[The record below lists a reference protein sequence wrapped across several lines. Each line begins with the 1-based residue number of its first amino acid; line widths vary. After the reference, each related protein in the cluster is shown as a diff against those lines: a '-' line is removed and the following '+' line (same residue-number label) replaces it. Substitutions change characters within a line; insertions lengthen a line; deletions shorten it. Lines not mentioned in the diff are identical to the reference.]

1 MSEGYSVPPNAHRFA
16 REAMAT
22 VFEIAMI
29 HDDARYAEQ
38 CAQAAF
44 AEVDKLEQELSRFLP
59 NSDISRINN
68 SETGAAVIV
77 GPDAFAC
84 LQRCD
89 RLTVDTNGAFD
100 VTMGAMSQLL
110 LYEVSYT
117 VLRLS
122 DSISID
128 LGGFGKGYA
137 VDRMAEVL
145 DEWDIP
151 SALLHGGSSS
161 VMAMDAPPGESGWQ
175 VTLRDPLDRDRVID
189 RLSLQRRSISGSGLQ
204 KGSHI
209 VDPRTGRPVEGRR
222 AAWVVTDDAATGDG
236 LSTALMVMSAVETQD
251 YCRDN
256 DSLRAI
262 VLTEEPG
269 GGGEILRYGDF
280 SGLSRNDSRNQGA

>member
-1 MSEGYSVPPNAHRFA
+1 MSEGHSVPANAHRFSH
-16 REAMAT
+16 EAMAT

-44 AEVDKLEQELSRFLP
+44 AEVDKLEQDLSCFLP

-68 SETGAAVIV
+68 SEPGSAVVV
-77 GPDAFAC
+77 GPDAFTC
-84 LQRCD
+84 LQQCD
-89 RLTVDTNGAFD
+89 RLSVDTNGAFD
-100 VTMGAMSQLL
+100 VTMGVMSQLL

-122 DSISID
+122 DSVSID

-137 VDRMAEVL
+137 VDRMAEIL

-151 SALLHGGSSS
+151 AALLHGGSSS
-161 VMAMDAPPGESGWQ
+161 VMAMDAPPGESGWRM
-175 VTLRDPLDRDRVID
+175 TLRDPLDRDRVIE
-189 RLSLQRRSISGSGLQ
+189 RLSLERRSISGSGLR

-209 VDPRTGRPVEGRR
+209 VDPRTGRPAEDKC
-222 AAWVVTDDAATGDG
+222 AAWVVADDAATGDG
-236 LSTALMVMSAVETQD
+236 LSTALMVMSGGEVQD
-251 YCRDN
+251 YCREN
-256 DSLRAI
+256 NSLFAI

-269 GGGEILRYGDF
+269 GSGEILRYGDL
-280 SGLSRNDSRNQGA
+280 SGIS

>member
-1 MSEGYSVPPNAHRFA
+1 MSEGYSVPPNAHRFSH
-16 REAMAT
+16 EAMAT
-22 VFEIAMI
+22 VFEVAML

-44 AEVDKLEQELSRFLP
+44 AEVDRLEQELSRFLP

-68 SETGAAVIV
+68 SEPGAAVIV
-77 GPDAFAC
+77 GLDAFAC
-84 LQRCD
+84 LERCD
-89 RLTVDTNGAFD
+89 RLTLDTNGAFD
-100 VTMGAMSQLL
+100 VTMGGMPQLL
-110 LYEVSYT
+110 LYDVSYT

-122 DSISID
+122 DSITID

-137 VDRMAEVL
+137 ADRMAEIL
-145 DEWDIP
+145 TEWGIP

-161 VMAMDAPPGESGWQ
+161 VMAMDAPPGERGWQ
-175 VTLRDPLDRDRVID
+175 VTLRDPLDSDRVID

-209 VDPRTGRPVEGRR
+209 VDPRTDRPVEGRR
-222 AAWVVTDDAATGDG
+222 AAWVITDDAATGDG
-236 LSTALMVMSAVETQD
+236 LSTAFMVMSADEIQD
-251 YCRDN
+251 YCRED

-269 GGGEILRYGDF
+269 GGSEILRYGDF
-280 SGLSRNDSRNQGA
+280 SGLS